1 MNIVISEI
9 NRIKYTSP
17 LIIIYDGN
25 DFHVNSPT
33 GWFIIPNDLA
43 MMIANE
49 LMDYVNGKLSFQH
62 TDHSIKCV
70 KHYALTF
77 SFYYPMHIFIGEQKV
92 YTVGYEDNVPLNT
105 PTSIPWFMAPD
116 LIFSIKFANRINL

>member
-70 KHYALTF
+70 KQLIKIYNF
-77 SFYYPMHIFIGEQKV
+77 INYHI
-92 YTVGYEDNVPLNT
+92 
-105 PTSIPWFMAPD
+105 
-116 LIFSIKFANRINL
+116 